1 MYFIRHE
8 IYKLLCRLLS
18 PTNKWK

>member
-18 PTNKWK
+18 PTNKWE